1 MKKTLAMLMVLVLS
15 IGLLAGC
22 GAKEEEVKTPDT
34 TTDTESTETGS
45 TETEKVEPEVESVTI
60 NVTMWTDEK
69 EELEEIK
76 AAFEAENEHITVE
89 LMEFPSEEY
98 KDKLTIQLAGGADID
113 VILHKNTA
121 EYADLASKGQ
131 LLDLEA
137 LVKEDNVDVTPY
149 GPLYDGLKVEGE
161 LLGLPYRKTVTVLYY
176 NKDLFDAAGVEYPSE
191 DMTWAEFRE
200 LAKTMTTDTVA
211 GAYIHTWPQLWYG
224 MGLQKGATII
234 DEDLTPFKE
243 ALQFRMDLEEDGSI
257 MSFANAKATSAHY
270 KTEFA
275 KGQTAMNIIGD
286 FHVSQL
292 RGLEADG
299 EISFDWDV
307 VPMPHPEGVEPNT
320 TFGTANPISV
330 AANSEKQEA
339 AWEFVKFV
347 SGEKGAEIYATHG
360 NLPAYS
366 NDAIQGIFAGDGSQ
380 RPENIEIFT
389 EAKVYLENPSIP
401 GVGIIKDEIYGREAE
416 LTFVGERSVEDTF
429 DVIQERVQEELNK

>member
-1 MKKTLAMLMVLVLS
+1 
-15 IGLLAGC
+15 
-22 GAKEEEVKTPDT
+22 
-34 TTDTESTETGS
+34 
-45 TETEKVEPEVESVTI
+45 
-60 NVTMWTDEK
+60 MWTDEK

-98 KDKLTIQLAGGADID
+98 KYKLTIQLAGGADID

>member
-1 MKKTLAMLMVLVLS
+1 MKKFLASLMILVVS
-15 IGLLAGC
+15 MGLLAGC
-22 GAKEEEVKTPDT
+22 GSEEKKPEA
-34 TTDTESTETGS
+34 TDSTESTQTTDESNAS
-45 TETEKVEPEVESVTI
+45 TESEQEPVTI

-69 EELEEIK
+69 EELTAIK
-76 AAFEAENEHITVE
+76 AAFEEENPNIKVE

-113 VILHKNTA
+113 VITHKNTA

-131 LLDLEA
+131 LLNLEP
-137 LVKEDNVDVTPY
+137 LVKQDNVDVAPY

-161 LLGLPYRKTVTVLYY
+161 LFGVPYRKTVTVLYY
-176 NKDLFDAAGVEYPSE
+176 NKDLFDAAGVDYPSE
-191 DMTWAEFRE
+191 DMTWDAFRE

-224 MGLQKGATII
+224 VGLQKGASII
-234 DEDLTPFKE
+234 DEDLTPFME
-243 ALQFRMDLEEDGSI
+243 ALQFRMDLEADGSI

-286 FHVSQL
+286 FHVAQL
-292 RGLEADG
+292 RDLEAEG
-299 EISFDWDV
+299 EVTFDWDV

-320 TFGTANPISV
+320 TYGTANPISV
-330 AANSEKQEA
+330 AINSEKQEA
-339 AWEFVKFV
+339 AWEFVKYV
-347 SGEKGAEIYATHG
+347 SGEQGAKIYAEHG

-366 NDAIQGIFAGDGSQ
+366 NDEIQNIFVGDGSQ

-416 LTFVGERSVEDTF
+416 LTFVGERSVEETF
-429 DVIQERVQEELNK
+429 EVIKERIQEELNK